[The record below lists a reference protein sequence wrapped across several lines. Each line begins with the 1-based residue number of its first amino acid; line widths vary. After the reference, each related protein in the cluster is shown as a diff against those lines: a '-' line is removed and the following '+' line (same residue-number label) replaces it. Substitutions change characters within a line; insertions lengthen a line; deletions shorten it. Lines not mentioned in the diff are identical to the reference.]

1 MIDSKRIAKN
11 TGFLYVRMLL
21 IMAVSLYTSRVVL
34 DVLGVDDYGLYN
46 LVGGIV
52 GMLAF
57 LNGTLATATSRFLTF
72 DIGIGDFKRLKQTF
86 NTTLIAHL
94 GLGLLV
100 ILIMETAGLW
110 YVYNKAIIPA
120 ERFDS
125 TLWVFHISVVTVLV
139 TFTQVPYTSLI
150 MAHEQMKAF
159 AYISLLEAVLKL
171 SIAYL
176 IVISPID
183 RLVFYAILMFLS
195 QLVVAM
201 IYRSYCYR
209 HWSEAHL
216 TREFSFSTFKSMLSF
231 SGWNIIAHLAE
242 TFRVQGLIMLFGMFF
257 QPVVIA
263 AQSIATQLSH
273 GITQFTNN
281 FRVAINPQIIK
292 LYATKQYDESR
303 KLTLES
309 SVYVFELYLLFGIPI
324 FLLAE
329 PIMHLWLKDVPEY
342 AVAFSR
348 CIIVSAMFGVFS
360 AGFYT
365 PLTAAGKLWGNSIAA
380 LCVCGGQFVLA
391 YVLLKLGLDVMWVQY
406 GYIVVAMLFGLVIKP
421 YLLIRE
427 VGYQVTDFLACF
439 KKVFSVFILSFIL
452 PFCVFLSVDV
462 NTVGGF
468 VAVGA
473 VSVLNVLMIS
483 YLFLSKELKKKVKA
497 MLSTK
502 LAAGRNRDN

>member
-21 IMAVSLYTSRVVL
+21 IMAVALYTSRVVL
-34 DVLGVDDYGLYN
+34 DVLGVADYGLYN

-52 GMLAF
+52 GMLSF
-57 LNGTLATATSRFLTF
+57 LNGTLATATSRFLAF
-72 DIGIGDFKRLKQTF
+72 DIGVGDFKRLKQTF
-86 NTTLIAHL
+86 NTTLVAHL
-94 GLGLLV
+94 GVGILV
-100 ILIMETAGLW
+100 ILLMETIGLW

-120 ERFDS
+120 ERFES

-171 SIAYL
+171 SIAFL
-176 IVISPID
+176 ITISPID

-209 HWSEAHL
+209 YWSESHL
-216 TREFSFSTFKSMLSF
+216 TREFSFSTFKSLLSF
-231 SGWNIIAHLAE
+231 SGWNIISHLAE

-257 QPVVIA
+257 LPVVIA

-329 PIMHLWLKDVPEY
+329 PIMHLWLKDVPDY
-342 AVAFSR
+342 AIAFSR

-365 PLTAAGKLWGNSIAA
+365 PLTASGKLRGNSIAA

-406 GYIVVAMLFGLVIKP
+406 GYIVVAILFGLVIKP

-427 VGYQVTDFLACF
+427 VGYQVADFLTCF
-439 KKVFSVFILSFIL
+439 KKVFSVFMLSFIL

-462 NTVGGF
+462 NTLGGF
-468 VAVGA
+468 VAVGV
-473 VSVLNVLMIS
+473 VSVLSVTFVSYSFLPKDIRLKIIS
-483 YLFLSKELKKKVKA
+483 RIRERMQRK
-497 MLSTK
+497 
-502 LAAGRNRDN
+502 GHND

>member
-21 IMAVSLYTSRVVL
+21 IMVVTLYTSRVVL

-57 LNGTLATATSRFLTF
+57 LNGTLATATSRFLAF

-86 NTTLIAHL
+86 NTTLMAHL
-94 GLGLLV
+94 GVGMLV

-120 ERFDS
+120 ERLDS

-176 IVISPID
+176 ISISPID

-195 QLVVAM
+195 QLSVAM
-201 IYRSYCYR
+201 IYRFYCYR
-209 HWSEAHL
+209 HWIEAHFS
-216 TREFSFSTFKSMLSF
+216 RDFSFSTFKSLLSF
-231 SGWNIIAHLAE
+231 SGWNIIAHIAE

-292 LYATKQYDESR
+292 LYATQQYDESK

-309 SVYVFELYLLFGIPI
+309 SVYVFELYLLLGIPI

-329 PIMHLWLKDVPEY
+329 PIMHLWLKEVPEY

-348 CIIVSAMFGVFS
+348 CIIASAMFGVFS
-360 AGFYT
+360 SSFYT
-365 PLTAAGKLWGNSIAA
+365 PLTAAGKLQGNSVAA

-391 YVLLKLGLDVMWVQY
+391 YVLLKLGFEVMWVQY
-406 GYIVVAMLFGLVIKP
+406 SYIFVAMLFGLVIKP

-427 VGYQVTDFLACF
+427 VNYKVVDFVVCF
-439 KKVFSVFILSFIL
+439 KKVFSVFIFSFII
-452 PFCVFLSVDV
+452 PFGLSLFVDV
-462 NTVGGF
+462 NSVGGF
-468 VAVGA
+468 ISVGI
-473 VSVLNVLMIS
+473 VSVLSVLIVS
-483 YLFLSKELKKKVKA
+483 YLFLPDELKR
-497 MLSTK
+497 K
-502 LAAGRNRDN
+502 LQTILLAKLKIRKNK

>member
-21 IMAVSLYTSRVVL
+21 VMIVSLYTSRVVL

-57 LNGTLATATSRFLTF
+57 LNGTLSTATSRFLTF
-72 DIGIGDFKRLKQTF
+72 DIGVGDFQRLKQTF

-94 GLGLLV
+94 FLGILV

-120 ERFDS
+120 DRLDS
-125 TLWVFHISVVTVLV
+125 TLCVFHISVVTVLIS
-139 TFTQVPYTSLI
+139 FTQVPYTSLI

-159 AYISLLEAVLKL
+159 AYISLLEAILKL
-171 SIAYL
+171 TIAYM
-176 IVISPID
+176 ITVSPID
-183 RLVFYAILMFLS
+183 RLIFYSILMFVS
-195 QLVVAM
+195 QLFVAM
-201 IYRSYCYR
+201 IYRTYCYK
-209 HWSEAHL
+209 HWNESHI
-216 TREFSFSTFKSMLSF
+216 SWKINYSTLKNLLSF
-231 SGWNIIAHLAE
+231 SGWNIIAHIAE

-263 AQSIATQLSH
+263 AQSIATQLSN

-281 FRVAINPQIIK
+281 FRSAINPQIIK
-292 LYATKQYDESR
+292 LYASQDYEESK

-309 SVYVFELYLLFGIPI
+309 SVYIFELYLLFGIPI
-324 FLLAE
+324 FLLIE
-329 PIMHLWLKDVPEY
+329 PIMHLWLKEVPEY

-348 CIIVSAMFGVFS
+348 CIIASAMFGVFS

-365 PLTAAGKLWGNSIAA
+365 PLTAAGKLRGNSIAA
-380 LCVCGGQFVLA
+380 LCICGGQFVIA
-391 YVLLKLGLDVMWVQY
+391 YILLKTGQDIMFVQY
-406 GYIVVAMLFGLVIKP
+406 SYILVAMVFGIIVKP

-427 VGYQVTDFLACF
+427 VNYNISDFINCF
-439 KKVFSVFILSFIL
+439 KKTFIIFVSSFIL
-452 PFCVFLSVDV
+452 PFILFLMVDV
-462 NTVGGF
+462 NTFAGFILVGIT
-468 VAVGA
+468 
-473 VSVLNVLMIS
+473 SVISVIIVS
-483 YLFLSKELKKKVKA
+483 YLFLPQKVKIIIPSLIKKKI
-497 MLSTK
+497 
-502 LAAGRNRDN
+502 GIGQ

>member
-21 IMAVSLYTSRVVL
+21 IMAVALYTSRVVL
-34 DVLGVDDYGLYN
+34 DVLGVADYGLYN

-52 GMLAF
+52 GMLSF
-57 LNGTLATATSRFLTF
+57 LNGTLATATSRFLAF
-72 DIGIGDFKRLKQTF
+72 DIGVGDFKRLKQTF
-86 NTTLIAHL
+86 NTTLVAHL
-94 GLGLLV
+94 GVGILV
-100 ILIMETAGLW
+100 ILLMETIGLW

-120 ERFDS
+120 ERFES

-171 SIAYL
+171 SIAFL
-176 IVISPID
+176 ITISPID

-209 HWSEAHL
+209 YWSESHL
-216 TREFSFSTFKSMLSF
+216 TREFSFSTFKSLLSF
-231 SGWNIIAHLAE
+231 SGWNIISHLAE

-257 QPVVIA
+257 LPVVIA

-329 PIMHLWLKDVPEY
+329 PIMHLWLKDVPDY
-342 AVAFSR
+342 AIAFSR

-365 PLTAAGKLWGNSIAA
+365 PLTASGKLRGNSIAA

-406 GYIVVAMLFGLVIKP
+406 GYIVVAILFGLVIKP

-427 VGYQVTDFLACF
+427 VGYQVADFLTCF
-439 KKVFSVFILSFIL
+439 KKVFSVFMLSFIL

-462 NTVGGF
+462 NTLGGF
-468 VAVGA
+468 VAVGV
-473 VSVLNVLMIS
+473 VSVLSVTFVSYSFLPKDIRLKIIS
-483 YLFLSKELKKKVKA
+483 RIRERMQRKWH
-497 MLSTK
+497 
-502 LAAGRNRDN
+502 ND

>member
-176 IVISPID
+176 IAISPID

-216 TREFSFSTFKSMLSF
+216 TREFSFSTFKSLLNF
-231 SGWNIIAHLAE
+231 SGWNVIAHLAE

-273 GITQFTNN
+273 GITSFTSN

-309 SVYVFELYLLFGIPI
+309 SIYVFELYLLFGIPI
-324 FLLAE
+324 FCWRNLL
-329 PIMHLWLKDVPEY
+329 
-342 AVAFSR
+342 
-348 CIIVSAMFGVFS
+348 C
-360 AGFYT
+360 T
-365 PLTAAGKLWGNSIAA
+365 
-380 LCVCGGQFVLA
+380 
-391 YVLLKLGLDVMWVQY
+391 Y
-406 GYIVVAMLFGLVIKP
+406 G
-421 YLLIRE
+421 
-427 VGYQVTDFLACF
+427 
-439 KKVFSVFILSFIL
+439 
-452 PFCVFLSVDV
+452 
-462 NTVGGF
+462 
-468 VAVGA
+468 
-473 VSVLNVLMIS
+473 
-483 YLFLSKELKKKVKA
+483 
-497 MLSTK
+497 
-502 LAAGRNRDN
+502 